1 VSTRARRYCRF
12 HAIEQ
17 RNEAQAALSADLRA
31 LHVRWANFYSD
42 RLASLDPADTDC
54 ASPA

>member
-1 VSTRARRYCRF
+1 VNSLGAKYFRF

-17 RNEAQAALSADLRA
+17 RNKARAALSGDLRA

-42 RLASLDPADTDC
+42 RLARLDTAETDC
-54 ASPA
+54 TKPA

>member
-1 VSTRARRYCRF
+1 MSTPARRYCRY

-17 RNEAQAALSADLRA
+17 RNQAQAAFSADLKA

-42 RLASLDPADTDC
+42 RLARLDTTDTDR

>member
-1 VSTRARRYCRF
+1 MSSLGAKYFRF

-17 RNEAQAALSADLRA
+17 RNQAQAACSADVRA

-42 RLASLDPADTDC
+42 RLARLDPTETDR
-54 ASPA
+54 AKPA

>member
-1 VSTRARRYCRF
+1 MSSLGATYFRF

-17 RNEAQAALSADLRA
+17 RNKARDALSADLRA

-42 RLASLDPADTDC
+42 RLARIDTTETDRAKPA
-54 ASPA
+54 